1 MALDRAYV
9 ERHLREIEQHVALL
23 RTLAQRDVEDFR
35 GDAIAFHAAQHLL
48 QVSIEAMISIGHH
61 IVAALAL
68 PTPESHAELLVSL
81 HRAGVVTDAAM
92 LPHYQAMAR
101 FRNLVVHRYW
111 EVDPGR
117 VHEILRGH
125 LDNYGRFAREIL
137 AFLDRSVPSTARS
150 SEDPPEGS
158 GEETA
163 E

>member
-1 MALDRAYV
+1 MT
-9 ERHLREIEQHVALL
+9 LL
-23 RTLAQRDVEDFR
+23 RTLARRDVEDFR
-35 GDAIAFHAAQHLL
+35 RDPIAFHATQHLL

-68 PTPESHAELLVSL
+68 PTPDSHADLFESL
-81 HRAGVVTDAAM
+81 HGAGVLPDAAM
-92 LPHYQAMAR
+92 LPCYLAMAR

-137 AFLDRSVPSTARS
+137 AFLEHPKR
-150 SEDPPEGS
+150 EGTS
-158 GEETA
+158 
-163 E
+163 